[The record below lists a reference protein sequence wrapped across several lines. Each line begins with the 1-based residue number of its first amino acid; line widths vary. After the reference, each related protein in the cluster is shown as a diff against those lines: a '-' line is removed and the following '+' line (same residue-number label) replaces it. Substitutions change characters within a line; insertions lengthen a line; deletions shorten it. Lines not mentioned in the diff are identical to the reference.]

1 MEFDPRIEQEI
12 IDGKIYYSVYGIP
25 FEIMRSQY
33 DIWILCEKD
42 EPDYICQL
50 QLRDASDGIITNK
63 VVFYKTIIKERFKVK
78 VKDHSVWISPRLK
91 FRTDYLVREE
101 DGYAIKRFAIGT
113 PKKSVLWNIVASK
126 SAPAEQSY
134 QYEVNSTTKFYS
146 TNSTAV
152 QEKKDNDN
160 TTCYVYIMK
169 NERNGY
175 YKIGISNNPQY
186 RERTLQSQEPEITMI
201 FKKPFDTRY
210 EAYCTEQGLHEK
222 YSSLRLRG
230 EWFKLEERDVRKI
243 INKLI

>member
-50 QLRDASDGIITNK
+50 QLRDASDVK

-113 PKKSVLWNIVASK
+113 PKKSVLWSIVASK

-134 QYEVNSTTKFYS
+134 QYEINSNTKFYS
-146 TNSTAV
+146 TNSTEI
-152 QEKKDNDN
+152 QENSNKTN
-160 TTCYVYIMK
+160 TSCFVYIMK

-186 RERTLQSQEPEITMI
+186 RERTLQSEEPEITLI
-201 FKKPFDTRY
+201 YKKKFDTRD
-210 EAYCTEQGLHEK
+210 EAYYTEQDLH
-222 YSSLRLRG
+222 SRFSDSRIRG
-230 EWFKLEERDVRKI
+230 EWFGLSERDIDYIIKKI
-243 INKLI
+243 LHY